1 MNIIFLFIRWQDK
14 VCNDFNI
21 KVSLLVIGQHSY
33 HSIWIILLLFLFI
46 DIDECATDAD
56 NCDDTNGICTNT
68 EGSFTCACNTGFNGD
83 GVTCSGNQS
92 TISYYHFSR
101 THSFHLFFII
111 KYVLFLW
118 I

>member
-1 MNIIFLFIRWQDK
+1 MLE
-14 VCNDFNI
+14 
-21 KVSLLVIGQHSY
+21 GQHSY

-83 GVTCSGNQS
+83 GVTCSGNQA
-92 TISYYHFSR
+92 TIGFFNAQLHTVFIYFSQ
-101 THSFHLFFII
+101 
-111 KYVLFLW
+111 
-118 I
+118 

>member
-1 MNIIFLFIRWQDK
+1 MLE
-14 VCNDFNI
+14 
-21 KVSLLVIGQHSY
+21 GQHSY

-92 TISYYHFSR
+92 TISYFTFQEHTVFIYFS
-101 THSFHLFFII
+101 
-111 KYVLFLW
+111 
-118 I
+118 